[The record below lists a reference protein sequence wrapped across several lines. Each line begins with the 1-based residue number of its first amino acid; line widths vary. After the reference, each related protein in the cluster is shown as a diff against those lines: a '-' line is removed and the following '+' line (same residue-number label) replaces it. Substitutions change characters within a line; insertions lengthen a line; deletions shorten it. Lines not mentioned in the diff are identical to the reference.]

1 MPQDAPFA
9 VLFDLDGTLIDSIQ
23 LIILAAQHAFASR
36 AGPAPSDAEFI
47 AGIGRPLVAQFGPFA
62 LDDDDM
68 QLLTTRYREYQL
80 MHHDRL
86 TTLYEGVMDAVLEL
100 HGRGH
105 PMGIVTSKMDGIA
118 RRSIAHVGLEPY
130 MSVVVACDH
139 TTRHKPDPEPVHLAL
154 ARLGVAPSRAVFI
167 GDSPYDIQAGNAAGV
182 TSIAA
187 TWGAFSHD
195 TLAAARP
202 SYVLENPQALSGLI
216 LQLSGCEFDRTPF
229 KPNG

>member
-1 MPQDAPFA
+1 MPQRAPVA

-36 AGPAPSDAEFI
+36 EGPAPSQAEFI

-62 LDDDDM
+62 LNDDDM
-68 QLLTTRYREYQL
+68 QLLTMRYREYQL

-86 TTLYEGVMDAVLEL
+86 TTLYDGVMDVVLEL
-100 HGRGH
+100 HARGH
-105 PMGIVTSKMDGIA
+105 PLAVVTSKMDGIA

-139 TTRHKPDPEPVHLAL
+139 TARHKPDPEPVQLAL
-154 ARLGVAPSRAVFI
+154 DRLGVPPGRAVFV

-195 TLAAARP
+195 TLAAASP
-202 SYVLENPQALSGLI
+202 SYVLERPQGLSDLI
-216 LQLSGCEFDRTPF
+216 LRLAGCENDRTLF

>member
-1 MPQDAPFA
+1 
-9 VLFDLDGTLIDSIQ
+9 VLFDLDGTLIDTIQ
-23 LIILAAQHAFASR
+23 LIILAARHAFASR
-36 AGPAPSDAEFI
+36 AGPAPTDAEFI

-62 LDDDDM
+62 LDDADM
-68 QLLTTRYREYQL
+68 QILTTRYREFQL

-86 TTLYEGVMDAVLEL
+86 TTLYDGVMDAVLEL

-105 PMGIVTSKMDGIA
+105 PLGIVTSKMDSIA

-139 TTRHKPDPEPVHLAL
+139 TTRHKPDPEPVNLAL
-154 ARLGVAPSRAVFI
+154 DQLGIAPARAAFI

-182 TSIAA
+182 TTVAA
-187 TWGAFSHD
+187 TWGAFSRES
-195 TLAAARP
+195 LAAANP
-202 SYVLENPQALSGLI
+202 SYVLERPQAISSLI
-216 LQLSGCEFDRTPF
+216 LRLSECENARTPF